1 MVSAQIIAFTK
12 QEAVLSDLPDKLHEE
27 AQGFTSMIADLEE
40 IPKKKKKNWKDLK
53 DAKVEISTLLENV
66 CMLEVKLTNVLKIYR
81 FASVLETHL
90 QVNEY
95 NLVKGQP
102 IM

>member
-40 IPKKKKKNWKDLK
+40 IPKKKKKLK
-53 DAKVEISTLLENV
+53 RPKRGKSWNQ
-66 CMLEVKLTNVLKIYR
+66 Y
-81 FASVLETHL
+81 FAWECLYALS
-90 QVNEY
+90 
-95 NLVKGQP
+95 
-102 IM
+102 